1 MQGTSLIQGRAFV
14 KWVFWK
20 LIMSNKVKKIFNIY
34 GFTGGSFAGNITHPR
49 QSFMKNDIVLVPYE
63 ETDGMIFCGY
73 FEGHLLLKNGNPL
86 LSRTHKQPYRIYHA
100 NGISQAMAASETQ
113 GRYFIMENMADQNAI
128 ELPSELKGKKFRIR
142 KLTPRECFRLM
153 GVDDKD
159 IDKIQAAGVSNS
171 AQYKLAGNS
180 IVVDTLFHLFRKM
193 FIEKE
198 NESGQLS
205 LF

>member
-1 MQGTSLIQGRAFV
+1 MKTKESKTIVVGHTPSKNEMRSRVYSKQGLSPTISTCCGGDQEP
-14 KWVFWK
+14 
-20 LIMSNKVKKIFNIY
+20 KIV
-34 GFTGGSFAGNITHPR
+34 T
-49 QSFMKNDIVLVPYE
+49 
-63 ETDGMIFCGY
+63 
-73 FEGHLLLKNGNPL
+73 
-86 LSRTHKQPYRIYHA
+86 
-100 NGISQAMAASETQ
+100 
-113 GRYFIMENMADQNAI
+113 NMADQNTI

-180 IVVDTLFHLFRKM
+180 IVVDVLFHIFRKM
-193 FIEKE
+193 FIDCDEPDNDGKPI
-198 NESGQLS
+198 QLS